1 MFLDFFVFK
10 QKTAYEMRI
19 SDWSSDVCSSD
30 LQVVTKWPK
39 SNWASYAQNRLGR
52 AYLDEDKPSLAAVA
66 FYNNYKDRPN
76 GARAPH
82 SLMYMGIALTELGS
96 KADACK
102 AFRELEEV
110 YGDKAPK
117 DVRDEA
123 RSEEHTSELQ
133 PLLRNSY
140 ARLSLKKK

>member
-1 MFLDFFVFK
+1 MIRRPPRSTRTDPLFPYTTLFRSQLK
-10 QKTAYEMRI
+10 
-19 SDWSSDVCSSD
+19 
-30 LQVVTKWPK
+30 QVVAKWPK
-39 SNWASYAQNRLGR
+39 NNYASYAQNLLGR

-82 SLMYMGIALTELGS
+82 SLMYMGIALTELGR

-102 AFRELEEV
+102 AFLELEEV

-117 DVRDEA
+117 DVRDDA
-123 RSEEHTSELQ
+123 AAAKSK
-133 PLLRNSY
+133 
-140 ARLSLKKK
+140 AGC